1 MTLSTPSQD
10 SVPTDL
16 PRCRPPSLRGLRR
29 RLLAEQRAQRRS
41 QLQHQLKALVQEELR
56 TQVATYLA
64 VPGEERLVAASIQ
77 RSDDVVDE
85 IIRLRQELSVLAGE
99 EGARALR
106 REATL
111 RRELQGQG
119 SGSSGSSGGGGSR
132 DSKAF
137 ACSVGKQPK
146 GLTLGDEQLPPRG
159 LASASAAEGE
169 EVPAAAAVQAATSA
183 AAGSACHCRRHGGGG
198 GRGG

>member
-1 MTLSTPSQD
+1 MPSML
-10 SVPTDL
+10 VPPPQAPVATRPAPQTTGRSAGSAVRSAAFGFGRFSLAPAGRRQRISQLKQADKSSS
-16 PRCRPPSLRGLRR
+16 RPPSLRGLRR
-29 RLLAEQRAQRRS
+29 RLLAERRAQRRA
-41 QLQHQLKALVQEELR
+41 QLQHQLEALVQELEELR

-77 RSDDVVDE
+77 RGDDVVDE

-137 ACSVGKQPK
+137 ACSLGKQPK
-146 GLTLGDEQLPPRG
+146 GLTLGG
-159 LASASAAEGE
+159 
-169 EVPAAAAVQAATSA
+169 
-183 AAGSACHCRRHGGGG
+183 
-198 GRGG
+198 